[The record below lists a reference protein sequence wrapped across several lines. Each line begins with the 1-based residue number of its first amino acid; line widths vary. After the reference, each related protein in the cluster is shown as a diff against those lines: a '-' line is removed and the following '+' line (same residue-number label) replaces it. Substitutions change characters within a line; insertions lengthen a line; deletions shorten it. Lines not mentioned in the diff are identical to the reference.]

1 MWEVRLEEDEE
12 REEEWKSTWAKGANA
27 VRQRRG
33 KLFAMGTT
41 TVIVPKNAVE
51 LVGPTAGVKLSAKL

>member
-1 MWEVRLEEDEE
+1 MRLEEDKE
-12 REEEWKSTWAKGANA
+12 REEEWKSTWAKGADA
-27 VRQRRG
+27 VWQRKG

-51 LVGPTAGVKLSAKL
+51 LVGPTSGVQLSAKL